1 MPKLYL
7 FLSRIGFINGF
18 AYFHTTG
25 ESDGP
30 DDFDG
35 NELDLDMNAD
45 DLNAEADMVD
55 APSPTE
61 D

>member
-1 MPKLYL
+1 M
-7 FLSRIGFINGF
+7 FSI
-18 AYFHTTG
+18 FHNTG